1 MIIERRSSDR
11 GRSGGANGPAGLDS
25 RLGFSSGGYY
35 DPAWMGFGA
44 LRLLNET
51 RVDPGAGFAPDR
63 RANMDILS
71 YVLGGALLHHDDC
84 GGELRVGP
92 GELHWLGAGHGVD
105 SADRN
110 ASATQPLHLLQIWIQ
125 PDRLN
130 ARPAGAHSPA
140 PSGRDGE
147 FVLRASRDGARGGV
161 PVRQDLLLYSLSLA
175 PGTQARFQL
184 DGGRWYWLQ
193 VAQGRIE
200 IDGRVLEAGDAL
212 GFRDEAGEHVLT
224 GRGDGP
230 ADVLWFDL
238 PAG

>member
-35 DPAWMGFGA
+35 DPAWMGFGV

-105 SADRN
+105 STVRVSTRSGSRAAIAQ
-110 ASATQPLHLLQIWIQ
+110 ASAPPQSWPTTC
-125 PDRLN
+125 
-130 ARPAGAHSPA
+130 ARSAPTSSRSAVTSPTI
-140 PSGRDGE
+140 S
-147 FVLRASRDGARGGV
+147 VM
-161 PVRQDLLLYSLSLA
+161 
-175 PGTQARFQL
+175 T
-184 DGGRWYWLQ
+184 
-193 VAQGRIE
+193 
-200 IDGRVLEAGDAL
+200 
-212 GFRDEAGEHVLT
+212 
-224 GRGDGP
+224 
-230 ADVLWFDL
+230 
-238 PAG
+238 